1 MEQILGVLAVIAL
14 VLTNGFFVA
23 AEFSLVS
30 VRRTRIAQLIEEGNK
45 AAAATKRAIDN
56 LDSYIASTQ
65 LGITLTSLALG
76 WIGEPAVANLFDP
89 LLKVFSATWVSAV
102 AHSLSIAIAFSLVTA
117 LHIVLGELVPK
128 SMALQRPEPIAL
140 RVVQPLAVFRG
151 VFRPV
156 IRLLNTVGNA
166 TIRLL

>member
-1 MEQILGVLAVIAL
+1 MEQLLGVLAVIAL

-30 VRRTRIAQLIEEGNK
+30 VRRTRITQLVDEGNK
-45 AAAATKRAIDN
+45 AALATKRAIDN

-76 WIGEPAVANLFDP
+76 WIGEPAIANLFDP
-89 LLKVFSATWVSAV
+89 LLALFPASWASAI
-102 AHSLSIAIAFSLVTA
+102 AHSLSVAIAFSLVTA
-117 LHIVLGELVPK
+117 LHIVVGELVPK
-128 SMALQRPEPIAL
+128 SIALQRPEPIAL
-140 RVVQPLAVFRG
+140 RVVQPLAVFRS

-156 IRLLNTVGNA
+156 IRL
-166 TIRLL
+166 